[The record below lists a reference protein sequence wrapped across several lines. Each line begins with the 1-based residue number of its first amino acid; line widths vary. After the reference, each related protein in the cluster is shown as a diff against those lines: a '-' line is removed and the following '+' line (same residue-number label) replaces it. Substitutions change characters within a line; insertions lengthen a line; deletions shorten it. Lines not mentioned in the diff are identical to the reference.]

1 MNADSDKVLVPSPS
15 DRWSWRRRRERRA
28 YLALQDGTVFRGYS
42 IGSPRECV
50 GEVVFN
56 TGMTGYQEMLTDPSY
71 AGQFITLT
79 CPEIGNVG
87 MNGADRESA
96 RLFASGLLVRETN
109 PPSSWRSEQSLPAA
123 LAGQDVPALAGIDT
137 RALTLLLRDH
147 GTQRAFLSATGETP
161 PEEGVRRAQ
170 AWSGL
175 DGQDYASRVSCREPY
190 EWDPDGRLTCS
201 WGSARALPAADLS
214 IVAYDFGI
222 KWNILRH
229 LRRQGMR
236 VTVVPAHTAAAD
248 VLACRPDGVLL
259 SNGPADPAAL
269 DFAVAAIRRLLGAI
283 PVMGIC
289 LGHQLLGRA
298 LGARTYRLTFGH
310 HGGNHPVKELATGRI
325 AITSQNHN
333 FAVDAESLDRRRAVI
348 THLNLNDQ
356 TVEGFRVLDAPAFAV
371 QYHPEGAP
379 GPHDPAPLFAQFRTL
394 IDQTRLDRRV

>member
-1 MNADSDKVLVPSPS
+1 MKTDPDPASPPSPT
-15 DRWSWRRRRERRA
+15 DRWNWRPRRERRA

-42 IGSPRECV
+42 IGAPREAV

-56 TGMTGYQEMLTDPSY
+56 TGMTGYQEMITDPSY
-71 AGQFITLT
+71 AGQFITFT

-96 RLFASGLLVRETN
+96 RLFAAGLLIREAN
-109 PPSSWRSEQSLPAA
+109 LPSNWRSEHSLQDTLAA
-123 LAGQDVPALAGIDT
+123 QEVPALAGIDT
-137 RALTLLLRDH
+137 RALTLLLRDR

-161 PEEGVRRAQ
+161 PAEGVRRAQ
-170 AWSGL
+170 AWRGL

-190 EWDPDGRLTCS
+190 AWDPDGRLTCS
-201 WGSARALPAADLS
+201 WGSADALPAADLAV
-214 IVAYDFGI
+214 VAYDFGI

-229 LRRQGMR
+229 LRRQGMQ
-236 VTVVPAHTAAAD
+236 VTVVPAHTPAAD
-248 VLACRPDGVLL
+248 VLARRPDGVLL

-269 DFAVAAIRRLLGAI
+269 DFAVATIQRLLGAVPI
-283 PVMGIC
+283 MGIC

-298 LGARTYRLTFGH
+298 LGARTYRLKFGH
-310 HGGNHPVKELATGRI
+310 HGGNHPVQELATGRV

-333 FAVDAESLDRRRAVI
+333 FAVDGGSLDPRRAAV

-356 TVEGFRVLDAPAFAV
+356 TLEGFRVLDAPAFAV

-394 IDQTRLDRRV
+394 IDQTRPDRRG